1 MKNILLTTVGLLAVS
16 LTMIAMGERGPI
28 ECIVEITV
36 VDGGSQPVDGVKVVA
51 GFAPGG
57 AMGGAKRPQEGM
69 TDAEGKTTLTDQSI
83 FPISIY
89 ATKDGYY
96 RSHTNLPI
104 YRANEV
110 GKYEPVNNPQSTV
123 VLREIKNPIAMYAKR
138 IEMISPAKGEK
149 IGYDFEAGDWVAP
162 HGKGRTVDMY
172 VLSELS
178 QREAR
183 DFDHTITIT
192 FPNKFDGIQEVFYD
206 TPSEFKSEYLAP
218 ETGYQPTW
226 KYIRTRRP
234 GEGEKGNV
242 NPNRNYLLRVRT
254 KADKSGK
261 IESANYV
268 KIYGEIPRFSY
279 YFNPTA
285 NDRNLEFDPDLNLFD
300 EILRDELVT
309 AP

>member
-1 MKNILLTTVGLLAVS
+1 MKHLLLITGGLLTVS
-16 LTMIAMGERGPI
+16 LTMMALGQRGPI
-28 ECIVEITV
+28 ECTAEITV
-36 VDGGSQPVDGVKVVA
+36 VDGDNQPVEGVKVVA

-69 TDAEGKTTLTDQSI
+69 TDAEGKVILIDQSI

-96 RSHTNLPI
+96 RSHTELPI
-104 YRANEV
+104 YRETNV
-110 GKYEPVNNPQSTV
+110 GKYEPINNPQATLL
-123 VLREIKNPIAMYAKR
+123 LREMRNPIPMYAKR
-138 IEMISPAKGEK
+138 VELISPDKGNK
-149 IGYDFEAGDWVAP
+149 VGYDFEVGDWVAP
-162 HGKGRTVDMY
+162 HGRGKVADMY

-178 QREAR
+178 QRGPR

-192 FPNKFDGIQEVFYD
+192 FPNEYDGIQEVFYE
-206 TPSEFKSEYLAP
+206 TPSEFKSDYLAP
-218 ETGYQPTW
+218 ENGYQPSW

-261 IESANYV
+261 IESANYI

-285 NDRNLEFDPDLNLFD
+285 NDRNLEFDPNQNLFD